1 MPILNSLCWNG
12 LRVFEAAA
20 RLQSF
25 TKAADELCVTQG
37 AVSQQIR
44 QLEQQLGVS
53 LFIRQGRGV
62 LLSPE
67 GRRLAALTSR
77 VVAEISDE
85 VRRIR
90 RPETD
95 KQLVVSCC
103 PSFAMQWLLPRLG
116 RFSAQYPDTEVSL
129 RAEFHA
135 VSPREL
141 LAEGIDLA
149 IRYDP
154 WGYPIG
160 FDEVLLEEYL
170 LPVVASGGAASIDQP
185 ADAYLQKQVWL
196 LDGTGWAGAD
206 VHDEWRAWTEG
217 KGLAELRPRQEQT
230 FNLAQLAQQAAAQG
244 RGVTM
249 GRMALVADALI
260 NGQLEG
266 LYAPAVPSPARY
278 VLLTHAERR
287 RHAGVVQFCQWLK
300 REIEDFRTECQ
311 SKLADWL
318 PITGAAEAIGTE

>member
-1 MPILNSLCWNG
+1 MPILNSLCWNA

-44 QLEQQLGVS
+44 QLEEQLGVQ

-62 LLSPE
+62 MLSPE
-67 GRRLAALTSR
+67 GRRLASLTSR

-90 RPETD
+90 RPD
-95 KQLVVSCC
+95 SDRQLVVSCC

-116 RFSAQYPDTEVSL
+116 RFSALYPDIEVSL

-135 VSPREL
+135 LTPREL

-170 LPVVASGGAASIDQP
+170 LPVVAPGHLDQQQL
-185 ADAYLQKQVWL
+185 ADPVKTLSKQVWL
-196 LDGTGWAGAD
+196 LDAVSWAGAD
-206 VHDEWRAWTEG
+206 AHDEWHAWLHAKELSG
-217 KGLAELRPRQEQT
+217 LKGRQEQI

-244 RGVTM
+244 RGVAM
-249 GRMALVADALI
+249 GRLALVADALI
-260 NGQLEG
+260 AGQLDG
-266 LYAPAVPSPARY
+266 LWAPAVASPARY
-278 VLLTHAERR
+278 VLLTHGERR
-287 RHAGVVQFCQWLK
+287 RQAGVQQFCQWLK
-300 REIEDFRTECQ
+300 REIEDFKRSCSRLLPDWVTE
-311 SKLADWL
+311 L
-318 PITGAAEAIGTE
+318 PQAPES

>member
-37 AVSQQIR
+37 AVSQQVR

-62 LLSPE
+62 MLSPE

-95 KQLVVSCC
+95 RQLVVSCC

-116 RFSAQYPDTEVSL
+116 RFSAAYPDIEVSL

-135 VSPREL
+135 LSPREL

-170 LPVVASGGAASIDQP
+170 LPVVAADKLAEGVQP
-185 ADAYLQKQVWL
+185 TPEKYLKDQVWL
-196 LDGTGWAGAD
+196 LDGVGWAGAD
-206 VHDEWRAWTEG
+206 VHDEWRAWLKAKTLPEV
-217 KGLAELRPRQEQT
+217 KPRQEQI

-244 RGVTM
+244 RGVAM
-249 GRMALVADALI
+249 GRMALVADAL
-260 NGQLEG
+260 NSGQLKA
-266 LYAPAVPSPARY
+266 LWAPAVPSPARY

-287 RHAGVVQFCQWLK
+287 RQAGVVQFCQWLK
-300 REIEDFRTECQ
+300 REIEEFKRSCQ
-311 SKLADWL
+311 RHLADWL
-318 PITGAAEAIGTE
+318 PE